1 MLRAAG
7 RVGEWVE
14 SQKQNGLPWEPE
26 PFLGHFRLESGCLW
40 LSQVGSAHKTAVN
53 FYNSPR
59 KKKESP
65 EESVSEWRNDYGGE
79 ARAWGLDIK

>member
-14 SQKQNGLPWEPE
+14 SQEQKGLPWEPE
-26 PFLGHFRLESGCLW
+26 SGCFW
-40 LSQVGSAHKTAVN
+40 LSQVGSAHKTAVD

-59 KKKESP
+59 KKGKP
-65 EESVSEWRNDYGGE
+65 RGVS
-79 ARAWGLDIK
+79 K